1 LRETIGRNFTPR
13 TQREKGK
20 RKREE
25 KISRRARKEIEA
37 RQEEIKN
44 E

>member
-1 LRETIGRNFTPR
+1 MRIFHAERAKEE
-13 TQREKGK
+13 REKRRG
-20 RKREE
+20 KREE